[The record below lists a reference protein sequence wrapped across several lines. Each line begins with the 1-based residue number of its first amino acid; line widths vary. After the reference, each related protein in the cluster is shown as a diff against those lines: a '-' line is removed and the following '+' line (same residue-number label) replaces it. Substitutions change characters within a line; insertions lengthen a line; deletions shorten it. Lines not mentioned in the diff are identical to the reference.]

1 MKHIKI
7 ITIVTCIVLLNALTG
22 CTSNNSNGNEQSSNV
37 SSAESTEYSEDTS
50 TPSEAETTKEE
61 SNFEV
66 EQQPSINTEWQYLE
80 QEDKLNDLKN
90 YEARIL
96 STDGRVQCTVAALD
110 LTGSG
115 RYVNILGVAWFDET
129 IPPCYGKTYI
139 GMKFP
144 GDSQWRKIIV
154 SCKGQNGA
162 LEEDLRMTKEFG
174 LLKSNSQFSILIANE
189 EFHFKPS
196 KPLKWNH

>member
-1 MKHIKI
+1 MKHI

-22 CTSNNSNGNEQSSNV
+22 CTSKNSNGNEQSSNV

-110 LTGSG
+110 FFINVG
-115 RYVNILGVAWFDET
+115 F
-129 IPPCYGKTYI
+129 C
-139 GMKFP
+139 
-144 GDSQWRKIIV
+144 
-154 SCKGQNGA
+154 
-162 LEEDLRMTKEFG
+162 
-174 LLKSNSQFSILIANE
+174 IAR
-189 EFHFKPS
+189 S
-196 KPLKWNH
+196 